1 MNMNRNLNFT
11 GMSNLKSNHQSNNI
25 NSAISQDSNTRG
37 ELLISQDG
45 FVRTLQLNRPDRRNA
60 LSERLKAALISE
72 ILSADEDDAV
82 RALILTGT
90 GEQAF
95 CAGADLKDMR
105 EGDQEGRKF
114 RSPMSRVERNLFE
127 VALEF
132 KKPLIAA
139 LNGSAVAG
147 GFELALACDLRVSHP
162 KAQFG
167 LPETKIGMG
176 ANFGSVVLPRLIP
189 PAKALEMLMTG
200 QYIEAD
206 EALRLGLLNKVVEPS
221 SVLGVSMTLAQ
232 QIAQNAPISV
242 RRVKAVAMKG
252 LSMPISEA
260 LRQDPGLN
268 PYLSEDRQEGIQA
281 RLEKRAPVWKN
292 R

>member
-25 NSAISQDSNTRG
+25 NSAISQDSNTLG

>member
-1 MNMNRNLNFT
+1 MSMNNS
-11 GMSNLKSNHQSNNI
+11 SN
-25 NSAISQDSNTRG
+25 
-37 ELLISQDG
+37 ELLITQEG
-45 FVRTLQLNRPDRRNA
+45 FVRILQLNRPERRNA
-60 LSERLKAALISE
+60 LSESLKASLVSE
-72 ILSADEDDAV
+72 ILRADEDETV
-82 RALILTGT
+82 RALVLTGS

-105 EGDQEGRKF
+105 QGDQEGRQF
-114 RSPMSRVERNLFE
+114 RSPMSRVERNVFE

-147 GFELALACDLRVSHP
+147 GFELALACDLRVSHDQ
-162 KAQFG
+162 ALLG

-189 PAKALEMLMTG
+189 PAIALQMLMTG
-200 QYIEAD
+200 EYINAQK
-206 EALRLGLLNKVVEPS
+206 ALELGLLNQVVEPQM
-221 SVLGVSMTLAQ
+221 VLKASLALAQ

-252 LSMPISEA
+252 LCMPIAEA

-268 PYLSEDRQEGIQA
+268 PYLSEDRKEGIKA

>member
-1 MNMNRNLNFT
+1 MNTN
-11 GMSNLKSNHQSNNI
+11 Q
-25 NSAISQDSNTRG
+25 
-37 ELLISQDG
+37 ELLVSQEG
-45 FVRTLQLNRPDRRNA
+45 FVRTLQLNRPERRNA
-60 LSERLKAALISE
+60 LSESLKAALIQE
-72 ILSADEDDAV
+72 VLSADEDESV
-82 RALILTGT
+82 RALILTGS

-105 EGDQEGRKF
+105 QGDQEGRAF
-114 RSPMSRVERNLFE
+114 RSPMSRVERNIFE
-127 VALEF
+127 VVLEF

-147 GFELALACDLRVSHP
+147 GFELALACDLRISHER
-162 KAQFG
+162 ALFG

-176 ANFGSVVLPRLIP
+176 ANFGSVMLPRLIAP
-189 PAKALEMLMTG
+189 SHALEMLMTG
-200 QYIEAD
+200 EYIDAQK
-206 EALRLGLLNKVVEPS
+206 ALQWGLLNRVVEPQL
-221 SVLGVSMTLAQ
+221 VLSESMALAK

-242 RRVKAVAMKG
+242 RRVKAVALRG
-252 LSMPISEA
+252 LSMPVSEA

-268 PYLSEDRQEGIQA
+268 PYLSEDRQEGIKA